1 MNTSVRVSC
10 IFCRVKGVPRT
21 EKKEEAEMGNPLRS
35 FLLLF
40 LILLSSPV
48 CFLISC
54 ESVPVD
60 PRPRAFPSFKIQE
73 IKEEIG
79 WGCSYTVKIK
89 TSCSSRRFTTDR
101 ISLAFGDAYHNEV
114 YAPRL
119 DDPSSGAFERCSTDT
134 FKIQGPC
141 GYGIC
146 YLYLRRDGWDGWTPE
161 WVQVYEPHVSRAISF
176 YYGTPL
182 PNGIWYGFNHCPR
195 SSSSIGVAE
204 I

>member
-1 MNTSVRVSC
+1 
-10 IFCRVKGVPRT
+10 
-21 EKKEEAEMGNPLRS
+21 MGNPLRS

-48 CFLISC
+48 FFLISC

-60 PRPRAFPSFKIQE
+60 QRPRAFPSFKIQE

-146 YLYLRRDGWDGWTPE
+146 YLYLRLMCSHMDVHRKGNINPKHRAFDSILITCF
-161 WVQVYEPHVSRAISF
+161 YE
-176 YYGTPL
+176 
-182 PNGIWYGFNHCPR
+182 
-195 SSSSIGVAE
+195 SSV
-204 I
+204 

>member
-1 MNTSVRVSC
+1 
-10 IFCRVKGVPRT
+10 
-21 EKKEEAEMGNPLRS
+21 MGNPLRS

-48 CFLISC
+48 FFLISC

-146 YLYLRRDGWDGWTPE
+146 YL
-161 WVQVYEPHVSRAISF
+161 
-176 YYGTPL
+176 
-182 PNGIWYGFNHCPR
+182 
-195 SSSSIGVAE
+195 
-204 I
+204 